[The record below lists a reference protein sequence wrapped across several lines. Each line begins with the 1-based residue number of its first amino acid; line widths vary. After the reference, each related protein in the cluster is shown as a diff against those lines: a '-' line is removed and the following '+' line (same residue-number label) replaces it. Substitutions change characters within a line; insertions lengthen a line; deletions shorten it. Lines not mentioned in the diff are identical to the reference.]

1 MLVRIRGTLES
12 LDGTRAVITPE
23 GQPGVSYEVL
33 IPAYL
38 AERLKGEVAPAAGS
52 NGTPPGAK
60 PGGGGGRTI
69 TLQTIEYLESP
80 NQGTSFVPRL
90 IGFTSDRE
98 RAFFELFTTVKG
110 LGNKRALRALALE
123 PGEIA
128 AAIMAR
134 DTRRLTQL
142 PEIGKRLA
150 ETIIAE
156 LSGKVDT
163 YADLAPASA
172 DGQAPAKVTP
182 AAEDAVTALVAL
194 GETRTEAERIVTR
207 AMQKNPALRATDEI
221 LQAALAA
228 R

>member
-1 MLVRIRGTLES
+1 MLARIRGTLES
-12 LDGTRAVITPE
+12 LDGTRAVITPQ

-38 AERLKGEVAPAAGS
+38 AERLRTAAGS
-52 NGTPPGAK
+52 APAGPA
-60 PGGGGGRTI
+60 I
-69 TLQTIEYLESP
+69 TLQTIQYLESP
-80 NQGTSFVPRL
+80 NQGASFIPRL
-90 IGFTSDRE
+90 IGFQSDRE

-110 LGNKRALRALALE
+110 LGNKRALRALAIE

-128 AAIMAR
+128 AAIIAR

-156 LSGKVDT
+156 LTGKVDA
-163 YADLAPASA
+163 YADLS
-172 DGQAPAKVTP
+172 P
-182 AAEDAVTALVAL
+182 AAPPAARSVPAADDAVQALVSL
-194 GETRTEAERIVTR
+194 GETRPEAERIVVR
-207 AMQKNPALRATDEI
+207 AMQKNPTLRDTDEI

>member
-12 LDGTRAVITPE
+12 LDGTPPRAIIAPE
-23 GQPGVSYEVL
+23 GQPGLAYEVL
-33 IPAYL
+33 LPAYL
-38 AERLKGEVAPAAGS
+38 AERLKDEG
-52 NGTPPGAK
+52 GT
-60 PGGGGGRTI
+60 TI
-69 TLQTIEYLESP
+69 TLRTIEYLESP
-80 NQGTSFVPRL
+80 NQGASFVPRL

-110 LGNKRALRALALE
+110 LGTRRALRALALE

-128 AAIMAR
+128 AAIIAR

-156 LSGKVDT
+156 LSGKVDAF
-163 YADLAPASA
+163 ADLAPEAA
-172 DGQAPAKVTP
+172 DGRAPAKVTP